1 MPNPVDRRTTLA
13 ALSALVAGLTHG
25 AYTAREDSR
34 AAQAVNGDSAD
45 WQGSLHEPLR

>member
-25 AYTAREDSR
+25 AYPAREDSR
-34 AAQAVNGDSAD
+34 AEKALQNFLDTWVVN
-45 WQGSLHEPLR
+45 EKPPV

>member
-34 AAQAVNGDSAD
+34 AEKALQNFLDTWVVN
-45 WQGSLHEPLR
+45 EKPPV